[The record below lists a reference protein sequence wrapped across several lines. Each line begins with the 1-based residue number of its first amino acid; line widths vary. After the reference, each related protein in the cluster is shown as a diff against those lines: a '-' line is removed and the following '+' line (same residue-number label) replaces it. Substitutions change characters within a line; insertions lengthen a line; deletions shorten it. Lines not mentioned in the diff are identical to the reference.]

1 MLYVK
6 DQTPAAIM
14 FNCHHVEVDEHQVD
28 HVYLAAL

>member
-14 FNCHHVEVDEHQVD
+14 FNCHHVEVDEHQD